1 MDKQP
6 AGHVIPEIASATRD
20 GNSSS
25 RIADLLRTAIL
36 RGEYAPGERI
46 RQEDV
51 AQRFGASRVPVREAL
66 RTLEA
71 DGLVTLSA
79 NVGAWVSRLNLAEC
93 DEIYQTRE
101 RIEPLLLRYALPTI
115 TPSQLDR
122 LDELVVEMAD
132 TTDVERFLE
141 LDREFHL
148 GAYSRVET
156 AVLGDLVNRLWNTT
170 QHYRRAFTLLLDEAS
185 TRILHDEHRM
195 LADAIRSND
204 SDHAERILEGHIRRT
219 RLGLARHPEV
229 FESSRDRPAPLQ
241 SLGSPTLA
249 RF

>member
-1 MDKQP
+1 MEERASRP
-6 AGHVIPEIASATRD
+6 EIPELAAAVRD
-20 GNSSS
+20 GNSST

-36 RGEYAPGERI
+36 RGEYTPGERL
-46 RQEDV
+46 RQEDI

-71 DGLVTLSA
+71 DGLITLSA
-79 NVGAWVSRLNLAEC
+79 NIGAWVSRLNLAEC

-115 TPSQLDR
+115 TESQLDR
-122 LDELVVEMAD
+122 LDFLVDEMSHTA
-132 TTDVERFLE
+132 DVERFLE

-148 GAYSRVET
+148 GAYSSAET
-156 AVLGDLVNRLWNTT
+156 AVLGDLVSRLWNTT
-170 QHYRRAFTLLLDEAS
+170 QHYRRAFTILLDEHS

-195 LADAIRSND
+195 LAEAIRAKD

-229 FESSRDRPAPLQ
+229 FDVSLDRPQ
-241 SLGSPTLA
+241 SLH
-249 RF
+249 R